1 MNMKVEEGAVI
12 LTKFAVLLD
21 EFGIKNEIEFD
32 LIPKLKLY
40 GDRQLTTLSRALYPI
55 TSITNEYVSV
65 KGVRSESEG
74 LYSIDPKILSDKF
87 RKEEIT
93 NMLREIRDK
102 VVRDVLFI
110 IDNQEDQEL
119 ERFRN
124 LLKEHSGQ

>member
-1 MNMKVEEGAVI
+1 MSMKVEEGAVI

-21 EFGIKNEIEFD
+21 EFGIKNDIGSD

-40 GDRQLTTLSRALYPI
+40 DDNQLITLSKALHPI
-55 TSITNEYVSV
+55 ILITNEYVSV
-65 KGVRSESEG
+65 KEIWSESEG
-74 LYSIDPKILSDKF
+74 RYSVGSKILSKKF
-87 RKEEIT
+87 RTEEIT

>member
-1 MNMKVEEGAVI
+1 MDMKVEEGAVI

-21 EFGIKNEIEFD
+21 EFGIKNEIEND

-40 GDRQLTTLSRALYPI
+40 GDKQLTTLSRALYPI

-65 KGVRSESEG
+65 KGIRSESEG

-102 VVRDVLFI
+102 VVSNVLHI
-110 IDNQEDQEL
+110 IDVQENKEL
-119 ERFRN
+119 EKFKS
-124 LLKEHSGQ
+124 LLKEYSE

>member
-1 MNMKVEEGAVI
+1 MDMKVEEGAVI
-12 LTKFAVLLD
+12 LTKFVVLLD
-21 EFGIKNEIEFD
+21 EFGIKNEIEND

-40 GDRQLTTLSRALYPI
+40 GDKQLTTLSRALYPI

-65 KGVRSESEG
+65 KGIRSESEG

-102 VVRDVLFI
+102 VVSNVLHI
-110 IDNQEDQEL
+110 IDVQENKEL
-119 ERFRN
+119 EKFKS
-124 LLKEHSGQ
+124 LLKEYSE